1 MRERSVTR
9 TGRSLSTCAQVMREL
24 VGSQQGVDLM
34 RKAVVIS
41 GTVWV
46 SSAFLG
52 AVALLA
58 VGCSLHRPVPR
69 ADGAAGSADT
79 GAGSVASEIQ
89 AASDNA
95 GVPAAKRVAG
105 DTQAVAEF
113 LEGEFR
119 SGPCRI
125 PTPLP
130 EGYPPPSP
138 PGAIELKCY
147 PLVRRAGI
155 SGSMSPDW
163 GMNFAFFPLFNHIK
177 RRDIA
182 MTSPVEMNYD
192 GLGEPGA
199 TKPRGW
205 TMSFLYRTPEL
216 GPRGTD
222 SHDERVLVEDIPPI
236 TVVAIGLRG
245 PYRLDRVKTGLA
257 ALREWLASQTEWEE
271 CGAPRALFYNGP
283 EVRSGN
289 KWLEV
294 QLPVRRR

>member
-1 MRERSVTR
+1 M
-9 TGRSLSTCAQVMREL
+9 L
-24 VGSQQGVDLM
+24 
-34 RKAVVIS
+34 KAAVIS
-41 GTVWV
+41 GTVLLTF
-46 SSAFLG
+46 ALLG

-58 VGCSLHRPVPR
+58 VGCSLHRPVPQPH
-69 ADGAAGSADT
+69 GAARTADA
-79 GAGSVASEIQ
+79 GARSVSTETQ
-89 AASDNA
+89 AVSDDA
-95 GVPAAKRVAG
+95 GIPAHTRVGG
-105 DTQAVAEF
+105 DLQAVAEF
-113 LEGEFR
+113 LDGEFR

-125 PTPLP
+125 PTSLP

-138 PGAIELKCY
+138 PGAIELKRY

-155 SGSMSPDW
+155 SGSMPPDW

-199 TKPRGW
+199 TKPTGW

-216 GPRGTD
+216 GPSGMD
-222 SHDERVLVEDIPPI
+222 SNDKRVLVEDIAPI

-257 ALREWLASQTEWEE
+257 ALRDWLASQTEWEE
-271 CGAPRALFYNGP
+271 AGAPRALFYNGP
-283 EVRSGN
+283 EVRSGD